1 MFHMIFLLILSLI
14 LLYLLLL
21 KETKKIVIYLIIGM
35 SFVCWIPHAINYFF
49 VSSYF
54 NNIEI
59 RKETVEFW
67 SNYLGNIIGTLISL
81 YGIWQENIRKERKK
95 ENSNKI
101 NLLTALNYDLEINLK
116 DENYEKKKYNLL
128 SVLDFTSIS
137 FLYENRIEAIHSF
150 KSIDFKNSMTEIL
163 NLKYGKRILN
173 INLNIESF
181 NKAWLFLIKNSK
193 ERKRIIEKIKQSNNQ
208 NLVKLIEIIEIL
220 SEMIFCYTSYNFSNF
235 HKQKMNMLKKQI
247 DGYKNYLK
255 KHIKLT
261 SLLENKE
268 KYDFSVQN
276 NKGMEYILE
285 LLKENIQILHYFP
298 YEKEIISL
306 EEEDQLSRHCNAVY
320 TIVSINIF
328 KLFEEMEDINEKI
341 LEDKNKLC

>member
-116 DENYEKKKYNLL
+116 DEN
-128 SVLDFTSIS
+128 
-137 FLYENRIEAIHSF
+137 RIEAIHSF

-247 DGYKNYLK
+247 DGYKKYLK

>member
-116 DENYEKKKYNLL
+116 DEN
-128 SVLDFTSIS
+128 
-137 FLYENRIEAIHSF
+137 RIEAIHSF

-181 NKAWLFLIKNSK
+181 NKARLFLIKNSK

-247 DGYKNYLK
+247 DDYKNYLK

-306 EEEDQLSRHCNAVY
+306 EEDQLSRHCNAVY